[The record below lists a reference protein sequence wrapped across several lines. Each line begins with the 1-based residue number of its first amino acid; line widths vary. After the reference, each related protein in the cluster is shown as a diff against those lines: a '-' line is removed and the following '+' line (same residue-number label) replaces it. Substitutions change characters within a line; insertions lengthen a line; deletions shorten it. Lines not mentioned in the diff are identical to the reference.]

1 MKKKMTFKE
10 RNKLLLRGS
19 ILLVVGVISLIG
31 VIYYNV
37 KNNPFKDNTEVTD
50 AVKFKS
56 EYEILNDKTE
66 GNYEYLSISIDKDN
80 PVKYLQDSE
89 VDDFLNEGTGI
100 IYFGF
105 PKCPWCR
112 NAVPVLLD
120 AEKEKNINEIYY
132 FNALDMRDI
141 KKLDENGNI
150 VTTKEGTE
158 EYKNIVNK
166 LYDYLDVYEGL
177 NDDSIKRLYFPNIF
191 FIQNGK
197 VVANHMA
204 TVESQTDPNITLN
217 DEQYQELKKIYLDG
231 IDKIYNYSCNEGC

>member
-105 PKCPWCR
+105 PECPWCR
-112 NAVPVLLD
+112 NLVPVLLD
-120 AEKEKNINEIYY
+120 ALKEKDINDIYY
-132 FNALDMRDI
+132 VNVKDIRDE
-141 KKLDENGNI
+141 KVLEDGKV
-150 VTTKEGTE
+150 VTKNEGT
-158 EYKNIVNK
+158 KNYSKFLEKFN
-166 LYDYLDVYEGL
+166 DYLPVYSGL
-177 NDDSIKRLYFPNIF
+177 NDDSIKRMYVPTVF
-191 FIQNGK
+191 FLKNGE
-197 VVANHMA
+197 VVGYHFN
-204 TVESQTDPNITLN
+204 TVESQTNPMIPLDQV
-217 DEQYQELKKIYLDG
+217 QYDELKNILIEN
-231 IDKIYNYSCNEGC
+231 IDKIYNYKCTEGC